1 MLTGDADDRS
11 AGSTLGEI
19 LATAR
24 RLPSEGGGWLSRRGR
39 SQAGE
44 QGCQP
49 LTLFWSGGEARVDLL
64 LVTLWRQQEGAGGS
78 LLLDGRAQ
86 RAWTLPSED
95 PGLAKPPSPPE
106 GYLCL
111 EF

>member
-1 MLTGDADDRS
+1 M
-11 AGSTLGEI
+11 
-19 LATAR
+19 
-24 RLPSEGGGWLSRRGR
+24 
-39 SQAGE
+39 
-44 QGCQP
+44 
-49 LTLFWSGGEARVDLL
+49 DLL

-78 LLLDGRAQ
+78 LLLDGCAQ